1 MARLF
6 KLIRLRIPIEI
17 PFPDIFGLIGFERR
31 LLNLWIVFCSY
42 NNDNATTIIKPLNK
56 TDNITIKGKHMV
68 LSCIFIF
75 PHPNNIREFINSIT
89 CIIFKKTIDFPILN
103 ITGKMFWNWSFPIY
117 YFLTMAQFLSPIKI
131 KMPLYGFKK
140 SLYFYSYTP
149 FVIWSNSSI
158 IK

>member
-31 LLNLWIVFCSY
+31 LLNMWLVFCSY
-42 NNDNATTIIKPLNK
+42 NNESATTIIKPLNK
-56 TDNITIKGKHMV
+56 NETITLKGKHMI
-68 LSCIFIF
+68 LTCIFIF
-75 PHPNNIREFINSIT
+75 PHPNNARNTINIIT
-89 CIIFKKTIDFPILN
+89 GLIFNKTIDFPILN
-103 ITGKMFWNWSFPIY
+103 ITGKMFWKWNSIF
-117 YFLTMAQFLSPIKI
+117 YFLTMAQFFSPIKI

-140 SLYFYSYTP
+140 SLDFHSYTP
-149 FVIWSNSSI
+149 FVIWTNSSM